1 MAVVAW
7 SMRSVAGILGLVLTA
22 AIVYYAYSGMFSG
35 MERGAAPV
43 QQIDLVGVRTDLISL
58 AQAERIFLATNGT
71 YGTLEQLQR
80 PGIGR
85 RGYVYEVEVDGG
97 RHFRISARPSATSR
111 QEWPVLSIDETM
123 QISTSAPSERSGST
137 AD

>member
-1 MAVVAW
+1 
-7 SMRSVAGILGLVLTA
+7 MRSVAGILGLVLTA
-22 AIVYYAYSGMFSG
+22 AIVYYAYSGMFIG
-35 MERGAAPV
+35 MEKGSAPA
-43 QQIDLVGVRTDLISL
+43 QQVDLVGIRTDLISL

-80 PGIGR
+80 SGIGR

-97 RHFRISARPSATSR
+97 RHFRISARPSDRSR
-111 QEWPVLSIDETM
+111 QEWPILSIDETM
-123 QISTSAPSERSGST
+123 RISPSAPSQRSGST